1 MPEFRRVRLT
11 LRSLCV
17 IALGFCCLL
26 SLAACSGG
34 ASAPPGDDGGQKGR
48 SGLEGKYVYQLDK
61 STGQSMT
68 IELMPDGI
76 AKVTRPDGRVEDG
89 IYNRVD
95 SGKVIVNTKGSGSR
109 YTVDGDGNLSTIFYG
124 KDTAVFVK
132 Q

>member
-1 MPEFRRVRLT
+1 MCDRTRILLPPLAGGLQRRRQ
-11 LRSLCV
+11 R
-17 IALGFCCLL
+17 A
-26 SLAACSGG
+26 
-34 ASAPPGDDGGQKGR
+34 PGDDGGQKGR